1 MNLEL
6 VALKPVRV
14 MHLLV
19 VFYQYQYNI
28 IISENYKILVN
39 TNPNDS
45 FFSILVNL
53 HLELT

>member
-6 VALKPVRV
+6 IALKPVRV

-28 IISENYKILVN
+28 IISENYKVLVN
-39 TNPNDS
+39 TSPNDS
-45 FFSILVNL
+45 FF
-53 HLELT
+53 